1 VPAPPGGPQS
11 AAKCRS
17 GPALPWKNPN
27 AHCEPL
33 AHSALDPANE
43 QHVSAH
49 TFPEVPLAQSPERHS
64 LPEAQDA
71 PPIALLAGVERPSQA
86 GSTQ

>member
-1 VPAPPGGPQS
+1 L
-11 AAKCRS
+11 
-17 GPALPWKNPN
+17 ALPWKKPN

-33 AHSALDPANE
+33 AHSALDFANE

-49 TFPEVPLAQSPERHS
+49 AFPELAVMQSPERHS

-71 PPIALLAGVERPSQA
+71 PPIALLAGVERPSHA